1 MRASGFSGCNRYSG
15 GYRRE
20 GAAEQG
26 NPLAFTAMA
35 GTLMACPEGGELE
48 RRYLRMLGEVTAFTI
63 EADRLSLLAGNE
75 VVATYRA
82 D

>member
-1 MRASGFSGCNRYSG
+1 
-15 GYRRE
+15 
-20 GAAEQG
+20 
-26 NPLAFTAMA
+26 
-35 GTLMACPEGGELE
+35 MACPEGGELE